1 MADPAV
7 FPADLL
13 SLYCAKSVLFFFF
26 LNKTPHA
33 ERMIVRAIPIRRNQF
48 GVHPPSFT
56 PVTFTRLLLS
66 LLLLSSPCTPK
77 LFLILTPVHLQFP
90 LPSPLFFPSLPLS
103 CLLTVLVLTGSSV
116 FMEPVVDCL
125 SILRI
130 RKLSI
135 LRLKCCWPSV
145 WFIFLKWFSDM

>member
-13 SLYCAKSVLFFFF
+13 SLYCAKSVLFFLLFKQDSPCWENDCEGNTNQEKSVWSTSSIF
-26 LNKTPHA
+26 HSCPLYSSPLISSFIIVTLYSKTLPHSDSCSP
-33 ERMIVRAIPIRRNQF
+33 AI
-48 GVHPPSFT
+48 SSS
-56 PVTFTRLLLS
+56 LS
-66 LLLLSSPCTPK
+66 L
-77 LFLILTPVHLQFP
+77 ILPISAIV
-90 LPSPLFFPSLPLS
+90 LPLN
-103 CLLTVLVLTGSSV
+103 SV
-116 FMEPVVDCL
+116 GTHRVKCIHGTCGWLPQY
-125 SILRI
+125 RI

>member
-13 SLYCAKSVLFFFF
+13 SLYCEKSGLFFFF

-56 PVTFTRLLLS
+56 PVPFTRLLLS

-90 LPSPLFFPSLPLS
+90 LPSLLFFPSLPLS

-135 LRLKCCWPSV
+135 LRLKCC
-145 WFIFLKWFSDM
+145 